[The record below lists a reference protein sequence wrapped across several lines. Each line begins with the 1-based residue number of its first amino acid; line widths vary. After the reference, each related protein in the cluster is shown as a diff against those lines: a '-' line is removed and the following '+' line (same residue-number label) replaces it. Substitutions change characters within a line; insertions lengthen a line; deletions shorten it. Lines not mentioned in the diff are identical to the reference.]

1 MPSRIRLSAAAGLVR
16 NGDVL
21 CDVGSDHAYLPLML
35 ISSGTISRAIA
46 CDINPE
52 PLKRGEE
59 HAVKQGVDSIE
70 FILSDGLKSVDK
82 DFDVAAICGM
92 GGELIIKIITE
103 GGDKAK
109 RRLILQP
116 MTGAE
121 KLRKFLWQN
130 GFEITDEVFAVED
143 GKAYCIIG
151 ADFTANNTDFCYSE
165 LYLGKIRPSN
175 REFSEWAAKIR
186 RAAEKRINGARD
198 SEDESR
204 IKELI
209 AECEKYET

>member
-16 NGDVL
+16 QGDVL

-35 ISSGTISRAIA
+35 IRVGTISRAIA

-52 PLKRGEE
+52 PLKRGKE
-59 HAVKQGVDSIE
+59 HAVKQGVDSVE
-70 FILSDGLKSVDK
+70 FILSDGLKSVDGH
-82 DFDVAAICGM
+82 FDVAAICGM

-143 GKAYCIIG
+143 GKAYCVI
-151 ADFTANNTDFCYSE
+151 AAEFTEKNTDFCYNE
-165 LYLGKIRPSN
+165 LYLGKIRPQN
-175 REFSEWAAKIR
+175 REFCSWAEKIR

-198 SEDESR
+198 SEDERR

-209 AECEKYET
+209 AECKKYET